1 MKIHNISGQDKD
13 EKDQKIVSHLPWFID
28 LLEDSIYYLLNFNE
42 WYQF

>member
-13 EKDQKIVSHLPWFID
+13 EKDQKIVSHL
-28 LLEDSIYYLLNFNE
+28 LEDSIYYLPNFNE